1 MNYLTGR
8 DWFYDIL
15 ELDLKSAATTLL
27 DFGWFYDILDLDL
40 KNTWTNFHGSD
51 SFNYNQAGMLLERR
65 ENLLESSVKAVSNII
80 KFNKFDFP
88 GSDYVWCLK
97 NKMLIM
103 LFVAKLG
110 IFRIQQ
116 ELSKSLSLI

>member
-1 MNYLTGR
+1 MELSYWTRLILWYIGVRLEKCCDYITG
-8 DWFYDIL
+8 
-15 ELDLKSAATTLL
+15 
-27 DFGWFYDILDLDL
+27 FGWFYGILDLDL

-51 SFNYNQAGMLLERR
+51 SFNYNQAGMLLERC

-80 KFNKFDFP
+80 KFSKFDFP

-103 LFVAKLG
+103 LFVAKLS